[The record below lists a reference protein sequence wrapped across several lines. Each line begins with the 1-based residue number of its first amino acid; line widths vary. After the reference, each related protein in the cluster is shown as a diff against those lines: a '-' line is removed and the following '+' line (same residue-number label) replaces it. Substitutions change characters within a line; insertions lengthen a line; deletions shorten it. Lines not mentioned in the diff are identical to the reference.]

1 MFYFFYNHV
10 GCAKKAYDLNKIVE
24 LLGTYVLAWLEGVT
38 ITDEVKEKMRE
49 TLIPYD
55 SDIIDNN
62 VTSIFNSLK
71 EGRLNVLSEALN
83 KLKQEETA

>member
-1 MFYFFYNHV
+1 
-10 GCAKKAYDLNKIVE
+10 
-24 LLGTYVLAWLEGVT
+24 LEGVT

-71 EGRLNVLSEALN
+71 EGRLKVLSEALD